1 MRRPR
6 LARRYAKAFFEFSQE
21 MDKVEEVYEDIRLIN
36 HVFVTNKEL
45 RTIICSPIIRF
56 DKKIAIMDEIF
67 KPRVHS
73 IALQYLDLVLKK
85 GRECDID
92 LICHEYE
99 KLYKKS
105 KNIVTLYIQS
115 VETLQREVVD
125 TIRQKI
131 KDYLGKEID
140 TVEQINPN
148 LIGGVRLQFNDYL
161 LDASVQG
168 YISKLRKELVDKSYE
183 VNF

>member
-1 MRRPR
+1 MN
-6 LARRYAKAFFEFSQE
+6 
-21 MDKVEEVYEDIRLIN
+21 KVEEVYEDIRLIN
-36 HVFVTNKEL
+36 QVFVSHKEL
-45 RTIICSPIIRF
+45 RTTICSPIIKY
-56 DKKIAIMDEIF
+56 DKKIAIMETIF
-67 KPRVHS
+67 KPRINSV
-73 IALQYLDLVLKK
+73 ALQYLTLVLKK

-115 VETLQREVVD
+115 VESLQKELVE

-140 TVEQINPN
+140 TVEQINPK
-148 LIGGVRLQFNDYL
+148 LIGGIRLQFNDYL

-168 YISKLRKELVDKSYE
+168 YISRLRKELVDKSYE

>member
-21 MDKVEEVYEDIRLIN
+21 MDKVEEVYEDVRLIN
-36 HVFVTNKEL
+36 QIFLSNKEL

-67 KPRVHS
+67 QSRVQS
-73 IALQYLDLVLKK
+73 IALQYLSLVLKK

-92 LICHEYE
+92 LMCHEYE
-99 KLYKKS
+99 KMYKKS

-115 VETLQREVVD
+115 VEELKREVVD
-125 TIRQKI
+125 MIKEKI
-131 KDYLGKEID
+131 KNYLGKEID
-140 TVEQINPN
+140 TVEQINPD

-161 LDASVQG
+161 LDASIQG
-168 YISKLRKELVDKSYE
+168 YINKLRKELVDRSYE
-183 VNF
+183 INF

>member
-21 MDKVEEVYEDIRLIN
+21 MDKVEEVYEDVRLIN
-36 HVFVTNKEL
+36 QVFSDNKEL
-45 RTIICSPIIRF
+45 RTVICSPIIKF

-67 KPRVHS
+67 ASRVHS

-115 VETLQREVVD
+115 VESLQKEVVES
-125 TIRQKI
+125 IRQKI
-131 KDYLGKEID
+131 KDYLGKEIE

-183 VNF
+183 VSF

>member
-21 MDKVEEVYEDIRLIN
+21 MNKVEEVYEDVRLIN
-36 HVFVTNKEL
+36 HVFTSNKEL

-56 DKKIAIMDEIF
+56 DKKISIMDEIF
-67 KPRVHS
+67 QSRVQS
-73 IALQYLDLVLKK
+73 IALQYLTLVLKK

-92 LICHEYE
+92 LMCHEYE

-115 VETLQREVVD
+115 VEELKKEVVD
-125 TIRQKI
+125 TIREKI
-131 KDYLGKEID
+131 KNYLGKEID
-140 TVEQINPN
+140 TVEQINPK

-161 LDASVQG
+161 LDASIQG
-168 YISKLRKELVDKSYE
+168 YINKLRKELVDKSYE
-183 VNF
+183 INF